1 MAIALSKLD
10 FGLVRVKGL
19 RYDVTPSLCQ
29 SKRFVYFSRICVFMR
44 GLILAHMLFLTPIV
58 VSLSWEGVGYWSN
71 AGLRLLLPQN
81 LKGLYS
87 DVIGLS
93 RALYKAVFRVCV
105 LSCFL

>member
-1 MAIALSKLD
+1 MAIALSTLD

-44 GLILAHMLFLTPIV
+44 GLFLPHVLFSTPVV
-58 VSLSWEGVGYWSN
+58 VSLSWEGVGYWFN

-93 RALYKAVFRVCV
+93 RLIQD
-105 LSCFL
+105 SI